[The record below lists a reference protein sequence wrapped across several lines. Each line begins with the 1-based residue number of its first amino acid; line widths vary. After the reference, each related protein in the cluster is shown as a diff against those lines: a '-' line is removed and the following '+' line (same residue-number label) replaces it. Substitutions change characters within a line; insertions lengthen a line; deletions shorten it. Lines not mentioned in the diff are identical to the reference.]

1 MHFTRRN
8 GLKFI
13 AAGAAAA
20 VLPVMPASAA
30 SPATADKGTRLILLG
45 TGGGPTPLPNRNQ
58 PASVLLVNDEPYVI
72 DAGNGV
78 ARQLMLAGIGSHRIG
93 KIFITHHH
101 DDHNA
106 DMGTLMGLA
115 WSNGRAVPSDA
126 FGPPGTEAM
135 VRAFV
140 DYFEPNSAVRRAF
153 SGGKNAPS
161 ELFRGHDVAGSG
173 FVYEDENVRVTCVEN
188 THYPNQGHKDGVHHV
203 SYAYRFETADRVI
216 VFSGDTAVSEE
227 LAGLTK
233 GADVLV
239 HEVINV
245 ERTGVLIGKKFAEQG
260 RSPEEIERVL
270 KAVIAIHTPLE
281 DVGRLAEGAGVKT
294 LVLNHFVPG
303 FDPEETPESWVAGI
317 RAHYAGEIIVGED
330 LMVI

>member
-1 MHFTRRN
+1 MRFTRRN

-13 AAGAAAA
+13 AASAAAA
-20 VLPVMPASAA
+20 VVPVIPASAA
-30 SPATADKGTRLILLG
+30 SPVTTGRGTRLILLG

-58 PASVLLVNDEPYVI
+58 PANVLLVNDEPYVI

-93 KIFITHHH
+93 RIFITHHH

-115 WSNGRAVPSDA
+115 WSNGRASPSDA

-135 VRAFV
+135 VAAFI
-140 DYFEPNSAVRRAF
+140 DYFEPNAAVRRAF
-153 SGGKNAPS
+153 SGGKKSPR

-188 THYPNQGHKDGVHHV
+188 THYPNHGHKDGAHHV
-203 SYAYRFETADRVI
+203 SYSYRFDTADRVV
-216 VFSGDTAVSEE
+216 VFSGDTAASDE
-227 LAGLTK
+227 LAELAK

-239 HEVINV
+239 HEVINA
-245 ERTGVLIGKKFAEQG
+245 ERTEALFRKKFAEQG

-270 KAVIAIHTPLE
+270 RAVISIHTPLE
-281 DVGRLAEGAGVKT
+281 DVGRLAEGAAVKT

-303 FDPEETPESWVAGI
+303 FDPEETPEGWVAGV
-317 RAHYAGEIIVGED
+317 RAHYSGKTIVGED
-330 LMVI
+330 LMEI